1 MCFPLQKKS
10 CPARYIY
17 QKGHSTSSRVGTKKW
32 LSNKH
37 GWLYHGAKKPMSCFH
52 NFCQLQLLKPGRF
65 ATDFYSKPWFRQ
77 TNWNSLP
84 FQENE
89 WMCPRMLPSH
99 VLLVRGEIPVFWGTW
114 CTWMVM
120 MLLEKLKMQYQELL
134 VLFVCTLAIPWVA
147 LNNKKNIVTAWW
159 VSRKNYS
166 VLFSNPSKLTNLF
179 PIAHISAC
187 IFGNH
192 FPTSETNI
200 AWTSSPN
207 LLVQTHY
214 VVLDLLTCKLFASI
228 SVLGFKIVLRMAC
241 DATCRINRHTAY
253 YLWYMYHALYYI
265 CEYIWY
271 TRLSAHVH
279 INVWAK
285 LSNNREHN
293 LMSLCSVLDFQSYES
308 IHYHLFMQPIFSGV

>member
-32 LSNKH
+32 LSNNH

-147 LNNKKNIVTAWW
+147 LNNKKNYCYCLMGFT
-159 VSRKNYS
+159 
-166 VLFSNPSKLTNLF
+166 
-179 PIAHISAC
+179 
-187 IFGNH
+187 
-192 FPTSETNI
+192 E
-200 AWTSSPN
+200 
-207 LLVQTHY
+207 
-214 VVLDLLTCKLFASI
+214 KLFGA
-228 SVLGFKIVLRMAC
+228 VFKPIQAHKSLSNC
-241 DATCRINRHTAY
+241 T
-253 YLWYMYHALYYI
+253 YI
-265 CEYIWY
+265 CLYIWKSFPNFRNKHRMNIF
-271 TRLSAHVH
+271 TKPPHT
-279 INVWAK
+279 NT
-285 LSNNREHN
+285 
-293 LMSLCSVLDFQSYES
+293 LCGFGP
-308 IHYHLFMQPIFSGV
+308 FNMQIVRFHQCFRF